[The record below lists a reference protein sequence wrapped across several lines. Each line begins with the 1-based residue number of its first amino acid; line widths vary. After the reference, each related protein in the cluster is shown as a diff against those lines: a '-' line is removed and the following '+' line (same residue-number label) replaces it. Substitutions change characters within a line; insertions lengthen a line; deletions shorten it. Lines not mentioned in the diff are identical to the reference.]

1 VRLVKGAAHARV
13 DAIQIKD
20 KVMLNNKLLD
30 EISTRFSQLAAS
42 TPAAEIEKNA
52 KALLTSAFSRLDLVT
67 REEFE
72 IQRELLSKAREKL
85 TALEAKVAT
94 LEARK

>member
-1 VRLVKGAAHARV
+1 
-13 DAIQIKD
+13 
-20 KVMLNNKLLD
+20 MLNNKLLD
-30 EISTRFSQLAAS
+30 ELSTRFSQLASSA
-42 TPAAEIEKNA
+42 PAAEIEKNA

-85 TALEAKVAT
+85 TALEAKVAE